1 MKTRVIGALCIGVLI
16 NVTSGYGQVAR
27 KDPVSRDPCPGG
39 TGVGI
44 LDGISPDSLE
54 QLVRLSDLIVA
65 GTVAKVLPSTLI
77 NPNNPSLPE
86 TTSLI
91 SVNEVVWGTLPYGTN
106 TIAISELGGRV
117 GPCGL
122 VIADD
127 PLVESGA
134 LLFRISAVSPAAYT
148 R

>member
-1 MKTRVIGALCIGVLI
+1 MKIRIIGALCIGVLI
-16 NVTSGYGQVAR
+16 NVTSGYGQALR

-77 NPNNPSLPE
+77 HHNNPSLPG
-86 TTSLI
+86 TTSLL
-91 SVNEVVWGTLPYGTN
+91 SGDGVRWGELRYG
-106 TIAISELGGRV
+106 
-117 GPCGL
+117 P
-122 VIADD
+122 
-127 PLVESGA
+127 
-134 LLFRISAVSPAAYT
+134 
-148 R
+148 

>member
-1 MKTRVIGALCIGVLI
+1 MKIRIIGALCIGVLI
-16 NVTSGYGQVAR
+16 NVTSGYGQALR

-65 GTVAKVLPSTLI
+65 GAGAKGLPSTLI

-86 TTSLI
+86 ATSPI
-91 SVNEVVWGTLPYGTN
+91 SGNEGGWGAVPHWTD
-106 TIAISELGGRV
+106 TIAIFGLGGRV
-117 GPCGL
+117 GALRIGN
-122 VIADD
+122 AD
-127 PLVESGA
+127 
-134 LLFRISAVSPAAYT
+134 
-148 R
+148 

>member
-1 MKTRVIGALCIGVLI
+1 MKIRIIGALCIGVLI
-16 NVTSGYGQVAR
+16 NVTSGYGQALR

-65 GTVAKVLPSTLI
+65 GGGAKVLPSPLI
-77 NPNNPSLPE
+77 KPENPRLPE

-91 SVNEVVWGTLPYGTN
+91 SVNEGEWGASPYW
-106 TIAISELGGRV
+106 
-117 GPCGL
+117 P
-122 VIADD
+122 
-127 PLVESGA
+127 
-134 LLFRISAVSPAAYT
+134 
-148 R
+148 